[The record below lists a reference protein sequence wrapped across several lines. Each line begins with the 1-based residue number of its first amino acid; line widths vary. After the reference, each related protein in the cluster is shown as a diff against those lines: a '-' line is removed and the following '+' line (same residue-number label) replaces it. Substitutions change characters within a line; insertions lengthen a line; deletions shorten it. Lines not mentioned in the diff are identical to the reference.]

1 MKSPRKTRSLGV
13 LAASALLAGF
23 ALAVSGLAAVPVPAK
38 PALTDAHKPGTP
50 PAAKPA
56 GPAPVQASPSA
67 PDLLREFAEGP
78 MKGVDEIVFTTREI
92 IGEHWYANIGYYSN
106 DRNRPL
112 YRKGGR
118 LCKWNVRT
126 GKLTV
131 LLEDKEGGM
140 RDCCVHYDGRRI
152 LFSYRKGGTETYHL
166 CLIDSDGRNFKQ
178 LTDGIYDD
186 FEPCWLPDGG
196 IAFVTTRAKRW
207 VNCWLTQV
215 ANIWRCDGEGKNMR
229 PLSAN
234 LEQDNT
240 PWVLPDGRML
250 YTRWEYV
257 DRSQV
262 HYHHLWIMNPDG
274 TSQMVYFG
282 NFHPGGVYIDAKP
295 IPGSNNIVMSRSP
308 GHGQTEH
315 MGALASVSIKNGPD
329 DLKGMRDLAIGQHYR
344 DPWAFNENT
353 FMVAEENRLVF
364 VNGEGQSTTAFTLPP
379 EYGKVWLHE
388 PRPLVP
394 HERER
399 VIPDRV
405 DLSQSQGRYLV
416 NNVYQGRN
424 MAGVKP
430 GEIKRLMVIESLPKP
445 INFTGGMDPMSYAGT
460 FTMERVLGTVP
471 VEADG
476 SAYFEAPALRSL
488 LFVLLDDRGRS
499 VKRMQS
505 FTTVQPGETF
515 SCLGCH
521 ENRSLAPSPVRLLPV
536 AAKRAPSPI
545 EPFKNVP
552 GMPSFTR
559 DIQPILDR
567 HCLKCHDYDKHAGGV
582 ILSADRGPMFS
593 HSYYTLTVRKQLA
606 DGRNLARSEYPPHI
620 LGSGGSPLIDKTE
633 GTHHDVKLDERER
646 LLVRLWIDIGAP
658 YPDTYAALG
667 CGAIGGYIC
676 NSQVLNNDKKWPE
689 TKAVQPVYNQRCLSC
704 HTEKNPIPA
713 SLSDEIDLSFW
724 SPNMNDRRLKSTR
737 HLAFNLTRP
746 EKSLVLL
753 APLAKS
759 AGGYGLCKP
768 KGAPAG
774 ADSTVF
780 ATPSDPG
787 YRAILAMCEAGKR
800 KLDEVKRFDMPGF
813 KPRAEYIREMIRFGI
828 LPANFDL
835 AKDPIDVWATD
846 RSYWESLQ
854 WKPITAGPRE

>member
-1 MKSPRKTRSLGV
+1 MNPPTIRTCCLVIPVAV
-13 LAASALLAGF
+13 LAA
-23 ALAVSGLAAVPVPAK
+23 AA
-38 PALTDAHKPGTP
+38 ALTASLATHAAEPVKPGTP
-50 PAAKPA
+50 NAASKVGQAPIPVKPA
-56 GPAPVQASPSA
+56 A
-67 PDLLREFAEGP
+67 PDLLHEFANGP
-78 MKGVDEIVFTTREI
+78 MKGVDEIVFATREVH
-92 IGEHWYANIGYYSN
+92 GEHWYANIGYYST
-106 DRNRPL
+106 DRKSPL

-131 LLEDKEGGM
+131 LLEDKEGGI

-166 CLIDSDGRNFKQ
+166 CLIDSDGSNFKQ

-215 ANIWRCDGEGKNMR
+215 ATIWRCDGDGGNMR

-240 PWVLPDGRML
+240 PWVLPDGRVL

-262 HYHHLWIMNPDG
+262 NYHHLWIMNPDG
-274 TSQMVYFG
+274 TNQMVYFG
-282 NFHPGGVYIDAKP
+282 NFHPGGLYIDAKP
-295 IPGSNNIVMSRSP
+295 IPGSDKVIMIRSP

-315 MGALASVSIKNGPD
+315 MGALATVSIKNGPD
-329 DLKGMRDLAIGQHYR
+329 DLKGMRDLAEGQKYR
-344 DPWAFNENT
+344 DPWAFSENA
-353 FMVAEENRLVF
+353 FMVAEDNRLVL
-364 VNGEGQSTTAFTLPP
+364 VDGKGRSATAFTLPK
-379 EYGKVWLHE
+379 EYGAAWLHE
-388 PRPLVP
+388 PRPLVA

-399 VIPDRV
+399 VVPDRV
-405 DLSQSQGRYLV
+405 DLSQSTGRYLV

-445 INFTGGMDPMSYAGT
+445 VNFTGGMDPMSYSGT
-460 FTMERVLGTVP
+460 FTLEQVLGTVP

-488 LFVLLDDRGRS
+488 FFVLLDAGGRS

-545 EPFKNVP
+545 EPFREVP
-552 GMPSFTR
+552 GMPDFVR

-567 HCLKCHDYDKHAGGV
+567 HCLKCHDYDKRAGGV
-582 ILSADRGPMFS
+582 ILSGDHGPMFS

-606 DGRNLARSEYPPHI
+606 DGRNRPQSEYPPHA
-620 LGSGGSPLIDKTE
+620 LGSGGSPLVEKLE

-646 LLVRLWIDIGAP
+646 LLVRLWVDIGAP
-658 YPDTYAALG
+658 YPTTYAALA
-667 CGAIGGYIC
+667 CGSIGGYIS
-676 NSQVLNNDKKWPE
+676 NGKVLNVDDNWPE
-689 TKAVQPVYNQRCLSC
+689 TKAAQPVFAGRCVSC
-704 HTEKNPIPA
+704 HTEKHPVPHT
-713 SLSDEIDLSFW
+713 LSDEIDLSFW
-724 SPNMNDRRLKSTR
+724 TPSMGDPRLKTTR
-737 HLAFNLTRP
+737 HIVFNLTRP
-746 EKSLVLL
+746 EKSLVVL
-753 APLAKS
+753 APLARS

-768 KGAPAG
+768 KGVPAE
-774 ADSTVF
+774 ADSSVF
-780 ATPSDPG
+780 TSTGDPG
-787 YRAILAMCEAGKR
+787 YRALVAMCESGKR
-800 KLDEVKRFDMPGF
+800 HLEDFKRFDMPCF
-813 KPRAEYIREMIRFGI
+813 KPRPEYIREMIRFGV
-828 LPANFDL
+828 LPATFDL
-835 AKDPIDVWATD
+835 AKDPIDVYATD
-846 RSYWESLQ
+846 RKYWESLH
-854 WKPITAGPRE
+854 WSFRTGNK